1 MPPQKTR
8 ILGVAAKMHARDGI
22 DALSMRAV
30 AARLGVTP
38 MALYKHFRN
47 KDDLVEAIA
56 EGGFALL
63 APYLERG
70 SLKKPKPLA
79 MIDNFLD
86 FALDEPRLYELMF
99 LRRRPR
105 QRTFPSDFAAHRSAT
120 FELLRLAVGEEMAAG
135 RMRRDDAIETALTIW
150 VHAHGLISM
159 FTLGRFGGDAAAFR
173 KLYARS
179 MRRLFTGLV
188 EGGRS

>member
-1 MPPQKTR
+1 MKTR
-8 ILGVAAKMHARDGI
+8 ILGIAAKMHARDGI
-22 DALSMRAV
+22 DNLSMRAV

-38 MALYKHFRN
+38 MALYKHFAN

-63 APYLERG
+63 GSYLERR
-70 SLKKPKPLA
+70 SRRQPKALA
-79 MIDNFLD
+79 LIDHFLD

-105 QRTFPSDFAAHRSAT
+105 QRTFPADFAAHRSPS
-120 FELLRLAVGEEMAAG
+120 FDLLRAAVEEDMAAN
-135 RMRRDDAIETALTIW
+135 RMRRDDTLETALTIW
-150 VHAHGLISM
+150 THAHGLISM
-159 FTLGRFGGDAAAFR
+159 FTLGRFGDDAAAFR
-173 KLYARS
+173 KLYTRS
-179 MRRLFTGLV
+179 MRRLFTGLA